1 MSKLT
6 WLYIYYKGTGHLAK
20 QTLKKKII
28 YKQPFF
34 VLRGANGQEQ
44 LVHLYAVSNLWY
56 GLLFCWRHF
65 FQSQL
70 CSIFKLQDLIES
82 IKHQEK
88 QKQNSAE
95 CRAANLKG
103 FHTLPKWWQLSK

>member
-1 MSKLT
+1 MIMSKLT

-44 LVHLYAVSNLWY
+44 LVHLYAVSNL
-56 GLLFCWRHF
+56 
-65 FQSQL
+65 
-70 CSIFKLQDLIES
+70 
-82 IKHQEK
+82 
-88 QKQNSAE
+88 
-95 CRAANLKG
+95 
-103 FHTLPKWWQLSK
+103 